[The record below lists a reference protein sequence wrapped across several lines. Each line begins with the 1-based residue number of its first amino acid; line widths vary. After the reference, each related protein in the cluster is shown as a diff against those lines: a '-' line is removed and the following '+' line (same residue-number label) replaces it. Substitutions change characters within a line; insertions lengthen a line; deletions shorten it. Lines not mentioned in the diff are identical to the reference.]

1 MGIVSISLSQNNNMK
16 FLLVV
21 AVAAYVKAE
30 ADPAFV
36 YSTAGVVPSVYTHG
50 VLPYAVHHPLVYAAP
65 LAAGCQNDQG
75 KLVPCAHG
83 ALPLVAGVAPAAA
96 EPVEAVESVEKREA
110 EPTAEADAEA
120 DPEADPWLL
129 YSGYH
134 GYGYGHYA
142 PFTYSYAPHVY
153 SHAYSYYGLPHAYY
167 YGKRSADAELE
178 ADANADADAYYGY
191 YGYGLRPYGY
201 RAYGYGYP
209 YKYGYYGKR
218 SADAEADP
226 AVFYNAY
233 GYGAFGA
240 YPYGLG
246 AYAGYGAAVLPYGGI
261 AATNNVVG
269 HAVAYTPA
277 GVTHSSNV
285 GVCTNFLGAQ
295 VPF

>member
-83 ALPLVAGVAPAAA
+83 ALSLVAGVAPAA
-96 EPVEAVESVEKREA
+96 EPEEAVESVEKREA

-167 YGKRSADAELE
+167 YGKRSADAEPE
-178 ADANADADAYYGY
+178 ADAWYGY

-209 YKYGYYGKR
+209 YRYGYYGKR
-218 SADAEADP
+218 SADAEPEPEANAD
-226 AVFYNAY
+226 AYYGYY
-233 GYGAFGA
+233 GYGLRRYGYYGGYYG
-240 YPYGLG
+240 YPYR
-246 AYAGYGAAVLPYGGI
+246 YGYYGKK
-261 AATNNVVG
+261 
-269 HAVAYTPA
+269 
-277 GVTHSSNV
+277 
-285 GVCTNFLGAQ
+285 
-295 VPF
+295 

>member
-96 EPVEAVESVEKREA
+96 VAEPVEAVESVEKREA
-110 EPTAEADAEA
+110 EPTAEADA
-120 DPEADPWLL
+120 WLL

-153 SHAYSYYGLPHAYY
+153 SHAYSYYGLPYAY
-167 YGKRSADAELE
+167 YGKRSADAEPE
-178 ADANADADAYYGY
+178 ADASADADA
-191 YGYGLRPYGY
+191 
-201 RAYGYGYP
+201 
-209 YKYGYYGKR
+209 
-218 SADAEADP
+218 DAW
-226 AVFYNAY
+226 
-233 GYGAFGA
+233 
-240 YPYGLG
+240 
-246 AYAGYGAAVLPYGGI
+246 
-261 AATNNVVG
+261 
-269 HAVAYTPA
+269 
-277 GVTHSSNV
+277 
-285 GVCTNFLGAQ
+285 
-295 VPF
+295 

>member
-83 ALPLVAGVAPAAA
+83 ALPLVAGVAPAA

-142 PFTYSYAPHVY
+142 PF
-153 SHAYSYYGLPHAYY
+153 AYSYYGLPYAY
-167 YGKRSADAELE
+167 YGKRSADAEPE
-178 ADANADADAYYGY
+178 ADASADADA
-191 YGYGLRPYGY
+191 
-201 RAYGYGYP
+201 
-209 YKYGYYGKR
+209 
-218 SADAEADP
+218 DA
-226 AVFYNAY
+226 
-233 GYGAFGA
+233 
-240 YPYGLG
+240 
-246 AYAGYGAAVLPYGGI
+246 
-261 AATNNVVG
+261 
-269 HAVAYTPA
+269 
-277 GVTHSSNV
+277 
-285 GVCTNFLGAQ
+285 
-295 VPF
+295 

>member
-96 EPVEAVESVEKREA
+96 AADPVEAVESVEKREA

-120 DPEADPWLL
+120 DPEAD
-129 YSGYH
+129 
-134 GYGYGHYA
+134 
-142 PFTYSYAPHVY
+142 
-153 SHAYSYYGLPHAYY
+153 
-167 YGKRSADAELE
+167 
-178 ADANADADAYYGY
+178 ANADADAYYGY

-201 RAYGYGYP
+201 RAYYGYP
-209 YKYGYYGKR
+209 YRYDTMVR
-218 SADAEADP
+218 DLLMLSQRLLLMLMLM
-226 AVFYNAY
+226 
-233 GYGAFGA
+233 
-240 YPYGLG
+240 LG
-246 AYAGYGAAVLPYGGI
+246 MDI
-261 AATNNVVG
+261 MDTD
-269 HAVAYTPA
+269 
-277 GVTHSSNV
+277 
-285 GVCTNFLGAQ
+285 
-295 VPF
+295 

>member
-1 MGIVSISLSQNNNMK
+1 MGK

-96 EPVEAVESVEKREA
+96 AAEPEEAVESVEKREA

-134 GYGYGHYA
+134 GYGYYGYGLRPYGYRA
-142 PFTYSYAPHVY
+142 
-153 SHAYSYYGLPHAYY
+153 YYGYPYRYGY
-167 YGKRSADAELE
+167 YGKRSADAEPE
-178 ADANADADAYYGY
+178 AAANADADAYYGY

-209 YKYGYYGKR
+209 YRYGYYGKR
-218 SADAEADP
+218 SADAEAEADP

-285 GVCTNFLGAQ
+285 GVCTNYLGAQ
-295 VPF
+295 VPC